1 MIMQAWVKL
10 SYEVDW
16 EYVPDSED
24 TDSEYDRKLDYLYDA
39 LESRLR
45 GAGLTLERLD
55 DLDWEGK

>member
-24 TDSEYDRKLDYLYDA
+24 TDSEYDRKLDYLYDI

-45 GAGLTLERLD
+45 GVGITLERLD
-55 DLDWEGK
+55 DLDWEGN